1 MTATVFGCAA
11 LGGLYRPITEEEA
24 HAALAAAWD
33 LGVRRFDT
41 APHYGVG
48 QSEEYLGAFLRT
60 KPRDAYV
67 LSTKVGRLLVDDPD
81 AVDGTDGFWGV
92 PARRRI
98 RDYTADGVRRSLAAS
113 LDRLGLDRV
122 DVVLVHDPEDH
133 LDQAVGEA
141 APALAALRDEG
152 VVDGFGVGTNFTH
165 VAERFVRDTAAGHVM
180 IAGRYSVLDR
190 RAERS
195 LLPACAE
202 RGVRVQVAGVLNSG
216 LLADPRP
223 GAPFNYAPAP
233 DWLVDVARRM
243 AAACQAHGV
252 TLRAAALQFPTRH
265 PAVDAVVTGA
275 GRVASVRDTHEQ
287 LAATVPDELWAELDA
302 LVPDPDDLPGGTP

>member
-1 MTATVFGCAA
+1 MRTVFGCAA
-11 LGGLYRPITEEEA
+11 LGGLYRPITREEA

-33 LGVRRFDT
+33 LGVRAFDT

-48 QSEEYLGAFLRT
+48 QSEELLGEFLRD
-60 KPRDAYV
+60 KPRDSFV
-67 LSTKVGRLLVDDPD
+67 LSTKVGRLLVDDPA
-81 AVDGTDGFWGV
+81 AVDGTDGFYGV
-92 PARRRI
+92 PARSRV
-98 RDYTADGVRRSLAAS
+98 RDYSADGVRRSLEES
-113 LDRLGLDRV
+113 LGRLGLDRV

-133 LDQAVGEA
+133 MTQALGEA
-141 APALAALRDEG
+141 APALAALRDEK
-152 VVDGFGVGTNFTH
+152 VVDGFGVGTNFSE
-165 VAERFVRDTAAGHVM
+165 VAERFVRETDADHVM

-190 RAERS
+190 RAERT

-202 RGVRVQVAGVLNSG
+202 RGVSVLVAGVLNSG

-233 DWLVDVARRM
+233 DWLVDAARRM
-243 AAACQAHGV
+243 AAACEARGV

-275 GRVASVRDTHEQ
+275 GRPASVRDTHAQ
-287 LAATVPDELWAELDA
+287 LGTTVPDELWAELDA
-302 LVPDPDDLPGGTP
+302 LVPDQDLLP